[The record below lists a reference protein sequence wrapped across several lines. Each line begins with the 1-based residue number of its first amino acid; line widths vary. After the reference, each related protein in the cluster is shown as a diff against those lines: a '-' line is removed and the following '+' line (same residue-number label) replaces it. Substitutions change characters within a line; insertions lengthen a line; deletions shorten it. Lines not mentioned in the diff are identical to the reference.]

1 MDRGAAMAAHGKRE
15 TRGEG
20 HGWAYVLGWRCFL
33 ALVALTPLII
43 GALPPQ
49 VGSLA
54 LFRTFDSVGLP
65 KVVAILVLS
74 GLSLAALCVSMVR
87 RESELRWHPV
97 LWVLVALVGWAG
109 VSTLFAAS
117 PAVSVWGSYHSN
129 EGLAAIFGYGLVA
142 SLAIQY
148 VRSTRALRTVAVTAV
163 VAGSLV
169 SAYALLQFAGVDPFG
184 WVNDAGRVFSTMGNA
199 DMLGTYLVFP
209 LALALGLA
217 LSTPRGWPLLGW
229 WAAAALIASALVA
242 TATRGAWLGALAVL
256 LCIGF
261 VGWGGVWQAS
271 RNRKLV
277 LGGLAVAAVAAIAV
291 AIVLVRPKLAG
302 SATTLSSV
310 LERLSNGRTV
320 IWLTGLR
327 GWLAHPITGWG
338 PDGFGRAFQ
347 SAVGADWYAIVD
359 GLQTA
364 ENAHNFLI
372 QTLVTLG
379 IPGLVLTLW
388 AFAYAAIESFRGMQ
402 PAKGPARVLRVALWG
417 ALIGM
422 IVALIFGVTLPAVSV
437 WLWLTVGLL
446 LAPISHQVPA
456 PRRAVL
462 AVGAGLGVAL
472 AMWAG
477 SWLVADVIVG
487 RAMQMEPGP
496 AQVSELEGAVR
507 LNPIT
512 PNYHWL
518 VADALVNEALA
529 EQRAGQSPQA
539 VDETMLRAIS
549 AYDAAARAN
558 RGDALVRTAF
568 ANVLVGYAARHPGTD
583 AAQRA
588 VEVAMEAVRLAPRNP
603 AALGAL
609 ARAYDV
615 SGRHDDA
622 EKTARLAR
630 SVAPAYSMQTLGS
643 LGLDSTATP

>member
-1 MDRGAAMAAHGKRE
+1 MARPTMTSATNHEPAH
-15 TRGEG
+15 
-20 HGWAYVLGWRCFL
+20 
-33 ALVALTPLII
+33 
-43 GALPPQ
+43 
-49 VGSLA
+49 
-54 LFRTFDSVGLP
+54 
-65 KVVAILVLS
+65 
-74 GLSLAALCVSMVR
+74 
-87 RESELRWHPV
+87 
-97 LWVLVALVGWAG
+97 
-109 VSTLFAAS
+109 
-117 PAVSVWGSYHSN
+117 
-129 EGLAAIFGYGLVA
+129 
-142 SLAIQY
+142 
-148 VRSTRALRTVAVTAV
+148 
-163 VAGSLV
+163 
-169 SAYALLQFAGVDPFG
+169 
-184 WVNDAGRVFSTMGNA
+184 
-199 DMLGTYLVFP
+199 
-209 LALALGLA
+209 
-217 LSTPRGWPLLGW
+217 
-229 WAAAALIASALVA
+229 IASATPRPAPTASTALRGAGTWCEIGARSRPTVSHSHTDTAGNVTPKINATIMPMSAPQSATSSTRSGPFAGCIPRNDSIAAYANAHSVNTSPGMPSVTSVWMSKLWAFSAVWRPSTIAYQSAPTALWNARPNPSGPQPVIGCANQPRRPVSQITVRPLLRRSSTDDSVVALPASLGRTNTMA
-242 TATRGAWLGALAVL
+242 TA
-256 LCIGF
+256 I
-261 VGWGGVWQAS
+261 
-271 RNRKLV
+271 
-277 LGGLAVAAVAAIAV
+277 AAVAAIAV

-364 ENAHNFLI
+364 ENAHNLLI

-379 IPGLVLTLW
+379 IPGLVLTLC

-402 PAKGPARVLRVALWG
+402 PAKGPERVLLVALWG

-446 LAPISHQVPA
+446 LAPISHRVPA
-456 PRRAVL
+456 PRRGVVAVR
-462 AVGAGLGVAL
+462 AGLGVAL

-496 AQVSELEGAVR
+496 AQVSALEGAVR

-549 AYDAAARAN
+549 AYDAAARVN
-558 RGDALVRTAF
+558 CGDALVRAAF

-630 SVAPAYSMQTLGS
+630 SVAPAYAAQTLGS
-643 LGLDSTATP
+643 LGLDSPGTP